1 MKIMNLSPPAKQQPV
16 KAKLALSVFAAAL
29 LASTPLSA
37 AFAQTSPQPA
47 SAPQEAGGTQAASQ
61 PSPGDAEMMAAMEGL
76 KPATNDMKMTG
87 SVDQNF
93 MLMMIPHHD
102 AGISMSSAEE
112 GFGSHKKLMHMA
124 VVDVYSQKKDNRQMR
139 KYLKKPIAADN
150 PTGSAS
156 TADTD
161 MMNAMHKM
169 NQSMKDM
176 KLTGNQDHDFITM
189 MIPHHEA
196 AIQMSQVE
204 LKYGKD
210 PRVKEVAEGVLK
222 GQSKDVKHMK
232 KWYKKWFNAS
242 YTG

>member
-1 MKIMNLSPPAKQQPV
+1 
-16 KAKLALSVFAAAL
+16 
-29 LASTPLSA
+29 
-37 AFAQTSPQPA
+37 
-47 SAPQEAGGTQAASQ
+47 
-61 PSPGDAEMMAAMEGL
+61 MMAAMEGL
-76 KPATNDMKMTG
+76 KPATDDMKMTG

-102 AGISMSSAEE
+102 AGIAMSSAEE
-112 GFGSHKKLMHMA
+112 GFGIHKKLMHMA
-124 VVDVYSQKKDNRQMR
+124 VLDVYSQKKDNREMR

-150 PTGSAS
+150 PAGSAS
-156 TADTD
+156 AADTS
-161 MMNAMHKM
+161 MMNAMQKM
-169 NQSMKDM
+169 NQSMKDI
-176 KLTGNQDHDFITM
+176 KLTGNQDHDFIVL

-196 AIQMSQVE
+196 AIKMSQVE

-232 KWYKKWFNAS
+232 KWYKTWFGTS